1 MTFSI
6 VALDPE
12 TGDLGV
18 AVASKF
24 LAVGSVVPWA
34 RAGVGAVATQ
44 ALGERLLR
52 RGRAGSRGVRRRAD
66 DRDRAYDRAPTR
78 AGSTASWA
86 SSMRPRRSATYTGS
100 GCFPWA
106 GGRAADGLAAQGNIL
121 SGPEVVDA
129 LVETFQASGGTLTDR
144 LLAALLAAD
153 RAGGDARGRQSAA
166 ILIVRAD
173 GGYNGGNDRWIDL
186 RVDDHP
192 DPVPELAR
200 LYGVWRLLSEPPEA
214 RRTSCRSTTR
224 SRPSCRRGSPA
235 PAGDLAARTRS
246 PRSSGPRPRSR
257 AGSASPGRRPTRGRP
272 GGTPSSLAWMGFAN
286 FEERAAAMGWI
297 DPQVLREL
305 RMATGE

>member
-34 RAGVGAVATQ
+34 QAGVGAVATQ
-44 ALGERLLR
+44 AWANVSYGADGLDLLGSGVEPTMAIERLTAADE
-52 RGRAGSRGVRRRAD
+52 GRIHRQLGMVDATG
-66 DRDRAYDRAPTR
+66 
-78 AGSTASWA
+78 
-86 SSMRPRRSATYTGS
+86 RSATYTGS

-106 GGRAADGLAAQGNIL
+106 GGRAVDGVAAQGNIL

-129 LVETFQASGGTLTDR
+129 LVETFQAGVGTLTDR

-153 RAGGDARGRQSAA
+153 RAGGDARGRESAA

-173 GGYNGGNDRWIDL
+173 AGYNGGNDRWIDL

-200 LYGVWRLLSEPPEA
+200 LYAVWRLLSEPP
-214 RRTSCRSTTR
+214 
-224 SRPSCRRGSPA
+224 A
-235 PAGDLAARTRS
+235 PADLVPIDDALAAELQSRLAGAGWGPGRADSVAAVIRAATAESR
-246 PRSSGPRPRSR
+246 RVGEPRP
-257 AGSASPGRRPTRGRP
+257 ATAAWT
-272 GGTPSSLAWMGFAN
+272 TEWDAELLAWMGFAN
-286 FEERAAAMGWI
+286 LEERAAAMGWI
-297 DPQVLREL
+297 DPRVLREL
-305 RMATGE
+305 RVATGE

>member
-6 VALDPE
+6 VAHDPE

-44 ALGERLLR
+44 AWANVSYGSEGLELLDAGVAPTTAIERLT
-52 RGRAGSRGVRRRAD
+52 SAD
-66 DRDRAYDRAPTR
+66 DGRIHRQLGLVDAT
-78 AGSTASWA
+78 G
-86 SSMRPRRSATYTGS
+86 RSATYTGS

-106 GGRAADGLAAQGNIL
+106 GGRAVEGLAAQGNIL
-121 SGPEVVDA
+121 AGPEVVDA
-129 LVETFQASGGTLTDR
+129 LIETFRGAAGTLTDR

-153 RAGGDARGRQSAA
+153 RTGGDARGRESAA
-166 ILIVRAD
+166 VLIVRAD
-173 GGYNGGNDRWIDL
+173 AGYNGGNDRWIDL

-214 RRTSCRSTTR
+214 AELM
-224 SRPSCRRGSPA
+224 PIDDA
-235 PAGDLAARTRS
+235 LASELRTRLARAGWGPGRDDS
-246 PRSSGPRPRSR
+246 VAAVIRAATADSRRIGDPRP
-257 AGSASPGRRPTRGRP
+257 PTDGW
-272 GGTPSSLAWMGFAN
+272 TAEWDAELLAWMGFAN
-286 FEERAAAMGWI
+286 LEERAAAVGWI

>member
-44 ALGERLLR
+44 AWANVSYGADGLDLVESGVEPTTAIERLIAADE
-52 RGRAGSRGVRRRAD
+52 GRIHRQLGMVDA
-66 DRDRAYDRAPTR
+66 
-78 AGSTASWA
+78 TA
-86 SSMRPRRSATYTGS
+86 RSATYTGS

-121 SGPEVVDA
+121 SGPQVVDA
-129 LVETFQASGGTLTDR
+129 LVETFQAAGGSLTDR
-144 LLAALLAAD
+144 LLGALLAAD

-173 GGYNGGNDRWIDL
+173 AGYNGGNDRWIDL

-200 LYGVWRLLSEPPEA
+200 LYGVWRLLSEPPDAADLVPIDDALATELQA
-214 RRTSCRSTTR
+214 RLARAGWGPGRADSVAAVIRAATAE
-224 SRPSCRRGSPA
+224 SRRVGE
-235 PAGDLAARTRS
+235 
-246 PRSSGPRPRSR
+246 PRP
-257 AGSASPGRRPTRGRP
+257 ATDAWT
-272 GGTPSSLAWMGFAN
+272 TEWDAELLAWMGFAN
-286 FEERAAAMGWI
+286 LEERAAAMGWI

>member
-18 AVASKF
+18 GVASKF

-44 ALGERLLR
+44 AWANVGYGADGLDLLDAGVEPTTAIERMTSADEGKVHRQLGMVDAT
-52 RGRAGSRGVRRRAD
+52 G
-66 DRDRAYDRAPTR
+66 
-78 AGSTASWA
+78 
-86 SSMRPRRSATYTGS
+86 RSATFTGS

-106 GGRAADGLAAQGNIL
+106 GGHAMDGVAAQGNIL

-173 GGYNGGNDRWIDL
+173 AGYNGGNDRWIDL

-200 LYGVWRLLSEPPEA
+200 LYGVWRLLSEPPDAADLVPIDDALATELQGRLTRA
-214 RRTSCRSTTR
+214 GWGPDRADSVAAVIRAATADSRRV
-224 SRPSCRRGSPA
+224 GE
-235 PAGDLAARTRS
+235 
-246 PRSSGPRPRSR
+246 PRP
-257 AGSASPGRRPTRGRP
+257 ATDAWT
-272 GGTPSSLAWMGFAN
+272 TEWDAELHAWMGFAN
-286 FEERAAAMGWI
+286 LEERAAAMGWI

-305 RMATGE
+305 RMATGD